1 MLAAHTMTT
10 IQQIVQEQF
19 DAPTQSRAL
28 SAAASSPDHPSIRPL
43 PVQPGHPTMRLCPGR
58 PGGLNFHRPQRPA
71 PAPAAMATGVSRPLC
86 AGKDGGIQFPYTHTA
101 G

>member
-43 PVQPGHPTMRLCPGR
+43 PVQPGHPTCGCVQAGR
-58 PGGLNFHRPQRPA
+58 E
-71 PAPAAMATGVSRPLC
+71 
-86 AGKDGGIQFPYTHTA
+86 D
-101 G
+101 